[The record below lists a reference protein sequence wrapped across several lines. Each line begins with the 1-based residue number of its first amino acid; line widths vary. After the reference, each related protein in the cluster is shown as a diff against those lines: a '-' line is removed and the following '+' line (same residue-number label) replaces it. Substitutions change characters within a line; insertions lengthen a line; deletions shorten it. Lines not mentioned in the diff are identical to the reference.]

1 MSSINKSTGVLQH
14 INNRKSDYYCELY
27 LWMNKYTKLNLFI
40 KYWRKYLIQSIIT
53 KKSKLLYTP
62 IAREI
67 TLLSPCSKTN
77 WNEQLNRKNLNKQMM
92 WDDSS
97 TNRSNKGDI
106 LATCFN
112 RDKVDFYIIKKVL
125 SPDNRL
131 STWSDSI
138 GHSNRK
144 VLYID
149 SLNYSMSWNQWINLS
164 NYSSGWYCMGTK
176 NAGIKTQKNIIS
188 HLLENI

>member
-1 MSSINKSTGVLQH
+1 MSTTNESTFILNKNHSKL
-14 INNRKSDYYCELY
+14 DYYCELY
-27 LWMNKYTKLNLFI
+27 LWMNKYTKLKLFI
-40 KYWRKYLIQSIIT
+40 QYWQKNFIQSIIT

-67 TLLSPCSKTN
+67 TLLSHCSKTN
-77 WNEQLNRKNLNKQMM
+77 WNEQLNRKNLGQQMM

-125 SPDNRL
+125 SPSNRL

-138 GHSNRK
+138 GHSNRN

-149 SLNYSMSWNQWINLS
+149 SLNYSMSWNQWINLC